1 MRKILFIAAFMLFA
15 GMLFAQPCGLSLIVL
30 STSSG
35 SCGQCDGS
43 ITVSASNGTPPFVY
57 SWSNNQTDSIATNLC
72 GGTYTCTVTDA
83 DSCFSSGT
91 ITLTQSPAVTFS
103 VSVTEPSCPTCC
115 DGSAT
120 GNVLTGNPP
129 FLYDWSDGA
138 TAQTDTG
145 LCEGKYILCV
155 TDANGCLSCD
165 TIDLA
170 ADSAWGIE
178 AYDPAAAFS
187 IYPNPASDFIS
198 IELKNKISGNAQ
210 LQIRAITG
218 SVVYSQ
224 LLNVSQASSFEVNVS
239 ALAPGFYLI
248 SVETA
253 NGAFYRRFYRN

>member
-1 MRKILFIAAFMLFA
+1 MRKLLFTAAFLLFA
-15 GMLFAQPCGLSLIVL
+15 GIAFAQPCGLSLIVL
-30 STSSG
+30 SSSSG

-72 GGTYTCTVTDA
+72 GGIYTCTVMDA
-83 DSCFSSGT
+83 DSCVSTGT
-91 ITLTQSPAVTFS
+91 ITLIQSPAVTFS
-103 VSVTEPSCPTCC
+103 LSVTEPSCPTCC

-120 GNVLTGNPP
+120 ANVLTGLAP

-178 AYDPAAAFS
+178 AYDPAVAFS
-187 IYPNPASDFIS
+187 VYPNPAGNFVS
-198 IELKNKISGNAQ
+198 IELKNKNSGNAQ
-210 LQIRAITG
+210 LQIHAITG
-218 SVVYSQ
+218 AIVYRQSLQ
-224 LLNVSQASSFEVNVS
+224 LSNESGMQLDVS
-239 ALAPGFYLI
+239 ALTPGIYLV
-248 SVETA
+248 SVETEK
-253 NGAFYRRFYRN
+253 GVFYRRFCKK